1 MADIRIN
8 QLPAETNPVAS
19 ENVAIDGA
27 STRRTTIQ
35 ELVDAGAPVAS
46 QAEAEAGIDAS
57 KRMTPLTTKQAIAA
71 NVGTTVGTIAAGDD
85 SRIVNAVQTSR
96 TLTAGTG
103 LTGGGD
109 LSANRSVALNPASI
123 ASLALADTAVQPA
136 RLISAGTGLTGGGS
150 LAADRTVSLSAGSIA
165 SLALAD
171 TSVQPNGSSGVSR
184 SSTAAGEGIDPGHFG
199 GKFLDGKASN
209 KLRIDNPSA
218 TDSSDGPRFVLS
230 LEHIFPGG
238 TDNTPSGDDDGP
250 DDCRG
255 GLWVM
260 STLEDWLTN
269 TNYGEPNG
277 AYILSQGGLNSDTG
291 GMLIGA
297 YKVFDDAGG
306 TGSGSITAIEAS
318 ASRVTSAGTE
328 TSRMQAIVGFQE
340 GAGGALNKHGA
351 GFFTRNEVDA
361 NNQAFV
367 AVNGAAAFKYAF
379 AAYTAQNPDAMYF
392 AALWNGNSVIQLGQT
407 AANKKIVHNT
417 ATDALLIQNTA
428 GTINIASLTDAG
440 VFAAYA
446 GVTVSNGSDTITK
459 TYRRVYNIDLGVI
472 AAGAT
477 VSSDVT
483 LTGVAADDFVGASW
497 GNDYADD
504 KVIISAVRVLGA
516 NQVRIHF
523 RNVGSVATADLPSQ
537 KVILAIIR

>member
-483 LTGVAADDFVGASW
+483 LTGVAADDFVGA
-497 GNDYADD
+497 Y
-504 KVIISAVRVLGA
+504 
-516 NQVRIHF
+516 QVRIHF